1 MNMVD
6 CKMTEFALMG
16 VEPKVENA
24 IILVI
29 NDIVKSYAFM
39 RMTDATLES
48 IGDDILKE
56 CGSHISDLTLKP
68 STRIGM
74 IRTMFRIAGRTIRVD
89 YPVLENTGDYLR
101 VCRSDPRTMMKMD
114 NGMGIHAHRE

>member
-1 MNMVD
+1 MNRVD
-6 CKMTEFALMG
+6 LKMTEFALMG

-24 IILVI
+24 IVVVM
-29 NDIVKSYAFM
+29 NDIIKSYAFR

-48 IGDDILKE
+48 IRDDILEE
-56 CGSHISDLTLKP
+56 CGSHISDRTLKP
-68 STRIGM
+68 STHIGL
-74 IRTMFRIAGRTIRVD
+74 IRTTFRIAGRTIRVD

>member
-6 CKMTEFALMG
+6 RKMTEFALMG

-24 IILVI
+24 IVMVM

-68 STRIGM
+68 STHIGL
-74 IRTMFRIAGRTIRVD
+74 IRTTFRIAGRTIRVD

>member
-1 MNMVD
+1 MNMVAR
-6 CKMTEFALMG
+6 KTTEFASMG

-24 IILVI
+24 IVMVM

-39 RMTDATLES
+39 RMTAATLES

-56 CGSHISDLTLKP
+56 CGSQISDLTLKP